1 MENNEI
7 LDLLEQEYLQEYRKI
22 QNRLLKKI
30 RESSYLN
37 VELHDIANQLYTAQL
52 RSLHPQD
59 IYNGDETAFI
69 NGIVRNVPEPLL
81 LKNKKSKAGNR
92 AVISILVAVIIMI
105 SFYAISRSVA
115 IDDQRKAMGYLQE
128 SSNYRTIQQ
137 EIKEEAVYTFQ
148 LKDVSS
154 NEGQKV
160 YESEGN
166 TIYLSDVEEETDA
179 YLIYF
184 EASGEFSTQGGS
196 IVSVVSHDIEK
207 KHKAYE
213 LEGSVNVILD
223 SGMQELPWMYLS
235 VNKTKNT
242 DEYGFRLSKALVA
255 GQSSVKLQLKDLV
268 KTTWTHKIVSFRQS
282 W

>member
-52 RSLHPQD
+52 RGLQPQA
-59 IYNGDETAFI
+59 IYNGDEVAFI
-69 NGIVRNVPEPLL
+69 NGIVRSVPEPLL

-92 AVISILVAVIIMI
+92 AVIIILVAVIIMI

-128 SSNYRTIQQ
+128 SSNYRTMQQ

-213 LEGSVNVILD
+213 LEGSVNVLLD
-223 SGMQELPWMYLS
+223 DGSQELPWTYLS
-235 VNKTKNT
+235 VNKTKNK
-242 DEYGFRLSKALVA
+242 DEYGFRLSKSLVA
-255 GQSSVKLQLKDLV
+255 GRSSVKIQLKDLV
-268 KTTWTHKIVSFRQS
+268 KTTWTHK
-282 W
+282 

>member
-52 RSLHPQD
+52 RSLQPQD

-81 LKNKKSKAGNR
+81 LKSKKSKAGNR

-235 VNKTKNT
+235 VNKTKNK

-268 KTTWTHKIVSFRQS
+268 KTTWTHK
-282 W
+282 

>member
-52 RSLHPQD
+52 RSLQPQD

-105 SFYAISRSVA
+105 SFYA
-115 IDDQRKAMGYLQE
+115 
-128 SSNYRTIQQ
+128 
-137 EIKEEAVYTFQ
+137 
-148 LKDVSS
+148 
-154 NEGQKV
+154 
-160 YESEGN
+160 
-166 TIYLSDVEEETDA
+166 
-179 YLIYF
+179 
-184 EASGEFSTQGGS
+184 
-196 IVSVVSHDIEK
+196 
-207 KHKAYE
+207 
-213 LEGSVNVILD
+213 
-223 SGMQELPWMYLS
+223 
-235 VNKTKNT
+235 
-242 DEYGFRLSKALVA
+242 
-255 GQSSVKLQLKDLV
+255 
-268 KTTWTHKIVSFRQS
+268 
-282 W
+282 

>member
-1 MENNEI
+1 MENNEL

-52 RSLHPQD
+52 RSLQPQD

-81 LKNKKSKAGNR
+81 LKSKKSKAGNR

-137 EIKEEAVYTFQ
+137 EIREEAVYTFQ

-235 VNKTKNT
+235 VNKTKNK

-268 KTTWTHKIVSFRQS
+268 KTTWTHK
-282 W
+282 

>member
-30 RESSYLN
+30 RKSSYLN

-52 RSLHPQD
+52 RRLKPQD
-59 IYNGDETAFI
+59 IYNGDEAAFI
-69 NGIVRNVPEPLL
+69 NGIVRSVPEPLL

-92 AVISILVAVIIMI
+92 AVIIVLVAVIIMI
-105 SFYAISRSVA
+105 SFYALSRSVA

-235 VNKTKNT
+235 VNKTKNK

-268 KTTWTHKIVSFRQS
+268 KTTWTHK
-282 W
+282 

>member
-52 RSLHPQD
+52 RSLQPQD
-59 IYNGDETAFI
+59 IYNADETAFI
-69 NGIVRNVPEPLL
+69 KGIVRNVPEPLL

-235 VNKTKNT
+235 VNKTKNK

-268 KTTWTHKIVSFRQS
+268 KTTWTHK
-282 W
+282 

>member
-52 RSLHPQD
+52 RSLQPQD

-69 NGIVRNVPEPLL
+69 NGIVRNGPEPLL

-235 VNKTKNT
+235 VNKTKNK
-242 DEYGFRLSKALVA
+242 DECGFRLSKALVA

-268 KTTWTHKIVSFRQS
+268 KTTWTHK
-282 W
+282 

>member
-1 MENNEI
+1 MENNEL

-52 RSLHPQD
+52 RSLQPQD

-184 EASGEFSTQGGS
+184 EASGEFSSQGGS

-223 SGMQELPWMYLS
+223 SGTQELPWMYLS
-235 VNKTKNT
+235 VNKTKNK

-255 GQSSVKLQLKDLV
+255 GRSSVKLQLKDLV
-268 KTTWTHKIVSFRQS
+268 KTTWTHK
-282 W
+282 

>member
-52 RSLHPQD
+52 RSLQPQD

-235 VNKTKNT
+235 VNKTKNK
-242 DEYGFRLSKALVA
+242 DEYGFRMDKSLVE
-255 GQSSVKLQLKDLV
+255 GKGSVKLHLKDLI
-268 KTTWTHKIVSFRQS
+268 KTTWTHK
-282 W
+282 

>member
-1 MENNEI
+1 MENNEL

-52 RSLHPQD
+52 RSLQPQD
-59 IYNGDETAFI
+59 IYNGDEAAFI
-69 NGIVRNVPEPLL
+69 NGIVRSVPEPLL

-92 AVISILVAVIIMI
+92 AVIIILVAVIIMI

-137 EIKEEAVYTFQ
+137 EIKEEAVYTFR

-184 EASGEFSTQGGS
+184 EASGEFSSQGGS

-223 SGMQELPWMYLS
+223 SGTQELPWMYLS
-235 VNKTKNT
+235 VNKTKNK

-268 KTTWTHKIVSFRQS
+268 KTTWTHK
-282 W
+282 

>member
-1 MENNEI
+1 M
-7 LDLLEQEYLQEYRKI
+7 
-22 QNRLLKKI
+22 KKI
-30 RESSYLN
+30 KRW
-37 VELHDIANQLYTAQL
+37 IAVCCLLFAATLIPVDAQ
-52 RSLHPQD
+52 
-59 IYNGDETAFI
+59 EAFI
-69 NGIVRNVPEPLL
+69 IDDLHVSMEVHEDGGIDITETYVLNFTEAKHGFFRNIPTSYDMEWSVDGKLE
-81 LKNKKSKAGNR
+81 KKSYYFPVSEVTCNRTCSLEGNAD
-92 AVISILVAVIIMI
+92 AVVV
-105 SFYAISRSVA
+105 
-115 IDDQRKAMGYLQE
+115 K
-128 SSNYRTIQQ
+128 
-137 EIKEEAVYTFQ
+137 

-235 VNKTKNT
+235 VNKTKNK
-242 DEYGFRLSKALVA
+242 DECGFRLSKALVA

-268 KTTWTHKIVSFRQS
+268 KTTWTHK
-282 W
+282 

>member
-37 VELHDIANQLYTAQL
+37 VEPHDIANQLYTAQL
-52 RSLHPQD
+52 RSLQPQD

-235 VNKTKNT
+235 VNKTKNK

-268 KTTWTHKIVSFRQS
+268 KTTWTHK
-282 W
+282 

>member
-1 MENNEI
+1 MENNEL

-30 RESSYLN
+30 RKSSYLN

-52 RSLHPQD
+52 RRLKPQD
-59 IYNGDETAFI
+59 IYNGDEAAFI
-69 NGIVRNVPEPLL
+69 NGIVRSVPEPLL

-92 AVISILVAVIIMI
+92 AVIIVLVAVIIMI
-105 SFYAISRSVA
+105 SFYALSRSVA

-148 LKDVSS
+148 LKDVSF
-154 NEGQKV
+154 NEGKKV

-184 EASGEFSTQGGS
+184 EASGEFSSQGGS

-235 VNKTKNT
+235 VNKTKNK

-268 KTTWTHKIVSFRQS
+268 KATWTHK
-282 W
+282 

>member
-1 MENNEI
+1 MENNEL

-52 RSLHPQD
+52 RSLQPQD
-59 IYNGDETAFI
+59 IYNGDEAAFI
-69 NGIVRNVPEPLL
+69 NGIVRSVPEPLL

-92 AVISILVAVIIMI
+92 AVIIILVAVIIMI

-137 EIKEEAVYTFQ
+137 EIKEEAVYTFR

-179 YLIYF
+179 YLLYF
-184 EASGEFSTQGGS
+184 EASGEFSSQGGS

-223 SGMQELPWMYLS
+223 SGTQELPWMYLS
-235 VNKTKNT
+235 VNKTKNK

-255 GQSSVKLQLKDLV
+255 GRSSVKLQLKDLV
-268 KTTWTHKIVSFRQS
+268 KTTWTHK
-282 W
+282 

>member
-1 MENNEI
+1 MENNEL

-52 RSLHPQD
+52 RSLQPQD

-92 AVISILVAVIIMI
+92 AVIIILVAVIIMI

-137 EIKEEAVYTFQ
+137 EIKEEAVYTFR

-184 EASGEFSTQGGS
+184 EASGEFSSQGGS

-223 SGMQELPWMYLS
+223 SGTQELPWMYLS
-235 VNKTKNT
+235 VNKTKNK

-255 GQSSVKLQLKDLV
+255 GRSSVKLQLKDLV
-268 KTTWTHKIVSFRQS
+268 KTTWTHK
-282 W
+282 

>member
-1 MENNEI
+1 MENNEL

-52 RSLHPQD
+52 RSLQPQD
-59 IYNGDETAFI
+59 IYNGDEAAFI
-69 NGIVRNVPEPLL
+69 NGIVRSVPEPLL

-92 AVISILVAVIIMI
+92 AVIIILVAVIIMI

-137 EIKEEAVYTFQ
+137 EIKEEAVYTFR

-184 EASGEFSTQGGS
+184 EASGEFSSQGGS

-235 VNKTKNT
+235 VNKTKNK

-268 KTTWTHKIVSFRQS
+268 KTTWTHK
-282 W
+282 

>member
-52 RSLHPQD
+52 RSLRPQD
-59 IYNGDETAFI
+59 IYNGDEAAFI

-81 LKNKKSKAGNR
+81 LKNKKSRAGNR

-128 SSNYRTIQQ
+128 SSNYRTMQQ

-235 VNKTKNT
+235 VNKTKNK
-242 DEYGFRLSKALVA
+242 DEYGFRLDKSLVE
-255 GQSSVKLQLKDLV
+255 GKGSVKLHLKDLI
-268 KTTWTHKIVSFRQS
+268 KTTWTHK
-282 W
+282 

>member
-1 MENNEI
+1 MENNEL

-52 RSLHPQD
+52 RSLQPQD

-81 LKNKKSKAGNR
+81 LKSKKSKAGNR

-137 EIKEEAVYTFQ
+137 EIREEAVYTFQ

-235 VNKTKNT
+235 VNKTKNK
-242 DEYGFRLSKALVA
+242 DEYGFRMDKSLVE
-255 GQSSVKLQLKDLV
+255 GKGSVKLHLKDLI
-268 KTTWTHKIVSFRQS
+268 KTTWTHK
-282 W
+282 

>member
-52 RSLHPQD
+52 RSLQPQD

-115 IDDQRKAMGYLQE
+115 IDDQRKAMGYLRE

-137 EIKEEAVYTFQ
+137 EIKEEVVYTFQ

-235 VNKTKNT
+235 VNKTKNK

-268 KTTWTHKIVSFRQS
+268 KTTWTHK
-282 W
+282 

>member
-1 MENNEI
+1 MENNEL

-30 RESSYLN
+30 RKSSYLN

-52 RSLHPQD
+52 RRLKPQD
-59 IYNGDETAFI
+59 IYNGDEAAFI
-69 NGIVRNVPEPLL
+69 NGIVRSVPEPLL

-92 AVISILVAVIIMI
+92 AVIIVLVAVIIMI
-105 SFYAISRSVA
+105 SFYALSRSVA

-137 EIKEEAVYTFQ
+137 EIKEEVVYTFQ

-196 IVSVVSHDIEK
+196 IVSVVSHDLEK

-235 VNKTKNT
+235 VNKTKNK

-268 KTTWTHKIVSFRQS
+268 KTTWTHK
-282 W
+282 

>member
-52 RSLHPQD
+52 RGLQPQA
-59 IYNGDETAFI
+59 IYNGDEVAFI
-69 NGIVRNVPEPLL
+69 NGIVRSVPEPLL

-235 VNKTKNT
+235 VNKTKNK

-268 KTTWTHKIVSFRQS
+268 KTTWTHK
-282 W
+282 

>member
-52 RSLHPQD
+52 RGLQPQA
-59 IYNGDETAFI
+59 IYNGDEAAFI
-69 NGIVRNVPEPLL
+69 NGIVRSVPEPLL

-92 AVISILVAVIIMI
+92 AVICILVAVIIMI

-128 SSNYRTIQQ
+128 SSNYRTMQQ

-213 LEGSVNVILD
+213 LEGSVNVLLD
-223 SGMQELPWMYLS
+223 DGSQELPRMYLS
-235 VNKTKNT
+235 VNKTKNK
-242 DEYGFRLSKALVA
+242 DEYGFRLSKSLVA
-255 GQSSVKLQLKDLV
+255 GRSSVKLQLKDLV
-268 KTTWTHKIVSFRQS
+268 KTTWTHK
-282 W
+282 

>member
-7 LDLLEQEYLQEYRKI
+7 LDLLKQEYLQEYRKI

-52 RSLHPQD
+52 RSLQPQD

-137 EIKEEAVYTFQ
+137 EIKEEVVYTFQ

-235 VNKTKNT
+235 VNKTKNK

-268 KTTWTHKIVSFRQS
+268 KTTWTHK
-282 W
+282 

>member
-7 LDLLEQEYLQEYRKI
+7 LDLLEQEYLQEYRKK

-52 RSLHPQD
+52 RSLQPQD

-137 EIKEEAVYTFQ
+137 EIKEEVVYTFQ

-235 VNKTKNT
+235 VNKTKNK

-268 KTTWTHKIVSFRQS
+268 KTTWTHK
-282 W
+282 

>member
-1 MENNEI
+1 MENNEL

-30 RESSYLN
+30 RKSSYLN

-52 RSLHPQD
+52 RRLKPQD
-59 IYNGDETAFI
+59 IYNGDEAAFI
-69 NGIVRNVPEPLL
+69 NGIVRSVPEPLL

-92 AVISILVAVIIMI
+92 AVIIVLVAVIIMI
-105 SFYAISRSVA
+105 SFYALSRSVA

-137 EIKEEAVYTFQ
+137 EIKEEAVYTYR
-148 LKDVSS
+148 LKDVSF
-154 NEGQKV
+154 NEGKKV

-184 EASGEFSTQGGS
+184 EASGEFSSQGGS

-223 SGMQELPWMYLS
+223 SGTQELPWMYLS
-235 VNKTKNT
+235 VNKTKNK

-268 KTTWTHKIVSFRQS
+268 KTTWTHK
-282 W
+282 

>member
-52 RSLHPQD
+52 RSLQPQD

-92 AVISILVAVIIMI
+92 AVIIILVAVIIMI

-137 EIKEEAVYTFQ
+137 EIKEEVVYTFQ

-235 VNKTKNT
+235 VNKTKNK

-268 KTTWTHKIVSFRQS
+268 KTTWTHK
-282 W
+282 

>member
-52 RSLHPQD
+52 RSLQPQD

-92 AVISILVAVIIMI
+92 AVIIILVAVIIMI

-235 VNKTKNT
+235 VNKTKNK

-255 GQSSVKLQLKDLV
+255 GRSSVKLQLKDLV
-268 KTTWTHKIVSFRQS
+268 KTTWTHK
-282 W
+282 

>member
-1 MENNEI
+1 MENNEL

-30 RESSYLN
+30 RKSSYLN
-37 VELHDIANQLYTAQL
+37 VGLHDIANQLYTAQL
-52 RSLHPQD
+52 RRLKPQD
-59 IYNGDETAFI
+59 IYNGDEAAFI
-69 NGIVRNVPEPLL
+69 NGIVRSVPEPLL

-92 AVISILVAVIIMI
+92 AVIIVLVAVIIMI
-105 SFYAISRSVA
+105 SFYALSRSVA

-137 EIKEEAVYTFQ
+137 EIKEEVVYTFQ

-235 VNKTKNT
+235 VNKTKNK

-268 KTTWTHKIVSFRQS
+268 KTTWTHK
-282 W
+282 

>member
-52 RSLHPQD
+52 RGLQPQA
-59 IYNGDETAFI
+59 IYNGDEAAFI
-69 NGIVRNVPEPLL
+69 NGIVRSVPEPLL
-81 LKNKKSKAGNR
+81 LKNKKSKTGNR
-92 AVISILVAVIIMI
+92 AVICILVAVIIMI

-128 SSNYRTIQQ
+128 SSNYRTMQQ

-213 LEGSVNVILD
+213 LEGSVNVLLD
-223 SGMQELPWMYLS
+223 DGSQELPWMYLS
-235 VNKTKNT
+235 VNKTKNK
-242 DEYGFRLSKALVA
+242 DEYGFRLSKSLVA
-255 GQSSVKLQLKDLV
+255 GRSSVKLQLKDLV
-268 KTTWTHKIVSFRQS
+268 KTTWTHK
-282 W
+282 

>member
-1 MENNEI
+1 MENNEL

-52 RSLHPQD
+52 RRLKPQD
-59 IYNGDETAFI
+59 IYNGDEAAFI
-69 NGIVRNVPEPLL
+69 NGIVRSVPEPLL

-92 AVISILVAVIIMI
+92 AVIIVLVAVIIMI
-105 SFYAISRSVA
+105 SFYALSRSVA

-137 EIKEEAVYTFQ
+137 EIKEEVVYTFQ

-235 VNKTKNT
+235 VNKTKNK

-268 KTTWTHKIVSFRQS
+268 KTTWTHK
-282 W
+282 

>member
-52 RSLHPQD
+52 RSLQPQD

-235 VNKTKNT
+235 VNKTKNQ

-268 KTTWTHKIVSFRQS
+268 KTTWTHK
-282 W
+282 

>member
-52 RSLHPQD
+52 RSLQPQD

-235 VNKTKNT
+235 VNKTKNK
-242 DEYGFRLSKALVA
+242 DEYGFRLSKALVK

-268 KTTWTHKIVSFRQS
+268 KTTWTHK
-282 W
+282 

>member
-30 RESSYLN
+30 RKSSYLN

-52 RSLHPQD
+52 RRLKPQD
-59 IYNGDETAFI
+59 IYNGDEAAFI
-69 NGIVRNVPEPLL
+69 NGIVRSVPEPLL

-92 AVISILVAVIIMI
+92 AVIIVLVAVIIMI
-105 SFYAISRSVA
+105 SFYALSRSVA

-137 EIKEEAVYTFQ
+137 EIKEEVVYTFQ

-235 VNKTKNT
+235 VNKTKNK

-268 KTTWTHKIVSFRQS
+268 KTTWTHK
-282 W
+282 

>member
-52 RSLHPQD
+52 RSLRPQD
-59 IYNGDETAFI
+59 IYNGDEAAFI

-128 SSNYRTIQQ
+128 SSNYRTMQQ

-166 TIYLSDVEEETDA
+166 TIYLSDVEEETNA

-223 SGMQELPWMYLS
+223 SGTQELPWMYLS
-235 VNKTKNT
+235 VNKTKNK
-242 DEYGFRLSKALVA
+242 DEYGFRLDKSLVE
-255 GQSSVKLQLKDLV
+255 GKGSVKLHLKDLI
-268 KTTWTHKIVSFRQS
+268 KTTWTHK
-282 W
+282 

>member
-1 MENNEI
+1 MENNEL

-52 RSLHPQD
+52 RSLQPQD
-59 IYNGDETAFI
+59 IYNGDEAAFI
-69 NGIVRNVPEPLL
+69 NGIVRSVPEPLL

-92 AVISILVAVIIMI
+92 AVIIILVAVIIMI

-137 EIKEEAVYTFQ
+137 AIKEEAVYTFR

-184 EASGEFSTQGGS
+184 EASGEFSSQGGS

-223 SGMQELPWMYLS
+223 SGTQELPWMYLS
-235 VNKTKNT
+235 VNKTKNK

-255 GQSSVKLQLKDLV
+255 GRSSVKLQLKDLV
-268 KTTWTHKIVSFRQS
+268 KTTWTHK
-282 W
+282 

>member
-22 QNRLLKKI
+22 HNRLLKKI

-52 RSLHPQD
+52 RSLQPQD
-59 IYNGDETAFI
+59 IYNGDEAAFI
-69 NGIVRNVPEPLL
+69 NGIVRSVPEPLL

-92 AVISILVAVIIMI
+92 AVIIILVAVIIMI

-137 EIKEEAVYTFQ
+137 EIKEEAVYTFR

-184 EASGEFSTQGGS
+184 EASGEFSSQGGS

-223 SGMQELPWMYLS
+223 SGTQELPWMYLS
-235 VNKTKNT
+235 VNKTKNK

-268 KTTWTHKIVSFRQS
+268 KTTWTHK
-282 W
+282 

>member
-52 RSLHPQD
+52 RSLQPQD
-59 IYNGDETAFI
+59 IYNGDEAAFI
-69 NGIVRNVPEPLL
+69 NGIVRSVPEPLL

-235 VNKTKNT
+235 VNKTKNK

-268 KTTWTHKIVSFRQS
+268 KTTWTHK
-282 W
+282 